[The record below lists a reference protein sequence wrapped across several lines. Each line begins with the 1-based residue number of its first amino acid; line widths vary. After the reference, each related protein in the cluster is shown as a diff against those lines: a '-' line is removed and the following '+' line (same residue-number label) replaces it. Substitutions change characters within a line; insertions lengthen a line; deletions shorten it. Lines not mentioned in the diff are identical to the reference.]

1 MLQRDVANIN
11 HPWKSDDDFRFKDD
25 LKINSEKIMNLR
37 LLKANCGTLDNHLK
51 QQTMNTKEFNSL
63 LGSMTTLSE
72 VTNLL
77 NERGYTK
84 HLNLKPTH
92 LVCQGTETKLFPGEF
107 IVDKHYR
114 FEGPS
119 DPGDEAIVFAISSS
133 KHHLKGVL
141 INGYGVSSETI
152 SDDMIKALDERNSE
166 NRA

>member
-1 MLQRDVANIN
+1 M
-11 HPWKSDDDFRFKDD
+11 
-25 LKINSEKIMNLR
+25 E
-37 LLKANCGTLDNHLK
+37 
-51 QQTMNTKEFNSL
+51 TKKFNSL

-84 HLNLKPTH
+84 NLNLESTH
-92 LVCQGTETKLFPGEF
+92 LVCESSEMKLFPGEF

-141 INGYGVSSETI
+141 INGYGVSSASI
-152 SDDMIKALDERNSE
+152 SDEMLQALDERNTE
-166 NRA
+166 NKA